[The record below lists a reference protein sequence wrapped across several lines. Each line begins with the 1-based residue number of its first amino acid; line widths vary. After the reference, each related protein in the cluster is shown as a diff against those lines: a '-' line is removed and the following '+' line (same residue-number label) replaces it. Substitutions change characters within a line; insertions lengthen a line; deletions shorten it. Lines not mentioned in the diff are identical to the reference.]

1 MAFDGDGDGDG
12 SHSNSNGNSNSNS
25 NSNRHSNSNNNIGQ
39 GSAVWTHDI
48 GSLVAEYVAY
58 LEIMQHFREELP
70 RRTGTGTGMGTGHGR
85 IVDVSYEALIASP
98 ESVMR
103 SIVTDKDVL
112 GLEWDPRVMHHTESN
127 RSVRTS
133 IIPDNIYHSKSWQKY
148 STQLQPLLK
157 LLRGHMPRLKAL
169 NAWPEQYKL

>member
-1 MAFDGDGDGDG
+1 M
-12 SHSNSNGNSNSNS
+12 
-25 NSNRHSNSNNNIGQ
+25 
-39 GSAVWTHDI
+39 WTHDI
-48 GSLVAEYVAY
+48 GSLVAEYVMY

-70 RRTGTGTGMGTGHGR
+70 RSTGVGTGTGHGR

-98 ESVMR
+98 EEVMR

-133 IIPDNIYHSKSWQKY
+133 STSYNIYHSGSWQKY
-148 STQLQPLLK
+148 SIQLQPLRK
-157 LLRGHMPRLKAL
+157 LLRGYIPRLMAL
-169 NAWPEQYKL
+169 NAWPEQYVL